1 MKTKYYLI
9 LIIALTITSYPAMAH
24 FDNSWDWHNVTVN
37 GTSQYKTTVHYCF
50 DASVNDTWKGW
61 IGTAIKNWNDA
72 GTGWTFAAGP
82 PCQLTIKL
90 EDIRVQSGG
99 AYVSG
104 YGTTDADGRI
114 SNLTMVF
121 DSNVTD
127 QLWGGTPP
135 DGWGT
140 SGNNSLD
147 PVVVAGHELGHAIRM
162 RHSGAGVDTGDLED
176 PVTPGNHNGTVSAS
190 DKSEAHKGTVTRGA
204 RVRHSNF
211 NGTGGDIRFDKTAII
226 FREGSLY
233 MPADIFIRPLSHMS
247 TPNPVNIAAGT
258 DAGVDAIIVA
268 AQIRSDPPLEGLEI
282 PATFT
287 ISYDAD
293 DLAGAYFVGDMQIT
307 PLGVVDESSIK
318 ALSYNQ
324 QTEQWDII
332 ADAVLDADAK
342 TVTFDATHLGFFGLG
357 ASVLGIDI
365 GISDSL
371 VIAGIVVE
379 LTHSEDIGLST
390 VVVEDTSGD
399 KHTVTI
405 PISEGKKM
413 IVGDE
418 VEITVVS
425 ADAEE
430 VTIGDILEGKI
441 TGIKN
446 IVQAG
451 VPGITMVTVM
461 GVDGMEYVIAV
472 PFGEGAL
479 LSVGDTIKVPV
490 TDADDGGL
498 AGEGVMDDG
507 GNPIAG
513 TDGGD
518 GVEGDVDD
526 TGTVAEPTEIKGTVT
541 NIGHSSSMGTS
552 TITVQDAK
560 GDEHEITVPLAEGEK
575 IRVGVKVNVRII
587 KSADGSIESIDVT
600 EDSKATPAFGVVMA
614 TGILSMAALVYRK
627 RDL

>member
-9 LIIALTITSYPAMAH
+9 LIMALMITSYPAMAH

-50 DASVNDTWKGW
+50 DPSVNDTWKGW
-61 IGTAIKNWNDA
+61 IGTAINNWNNA
-72 GTGWTFAAGP
+72 GTGWTFVEGP
-82 PCQLTIKL
+82 PCQLTIKV
-90 EDIRVQSGG
+90 EDIKIQSGG

-104 YGTTDADGRI
+104 FGSTDANGRI

-176 PVTPGNHNGTVSAS
+176 PVTPGNHNGNASAS
-190 DKSEAHKGTVTRGA
+190 DESEAHNGTVTRGA
-204 RVRHSNF
+204 RIRRGNF
-211 NGTGGDIRFDKTAII
+211 NESGGDIKFDKTAII
-226 FREGSLY
+226 LREGSLY
-233 MPADIFIRPLSHMS
+233 MPAEIFIRPLSHMS
-247 TPNPVNIAAGT
+247 TPDPVNVAAGT
-258 DAGVDAIIVA
+258 DAIIIA
-268 AQIRSDPPLEGLEI
+268 THIRSDPPLEGLEI

-307 PLGVVDESSIK
+307 PLGAVDESSIK
-318 ALSYNQ
+318 AFSYNQ
-324 QTEQWDII
+324 QTEQWETI
-332 ADAVLDADAK
+332 ADAVLDTAAK
-342 TVTFDATHLGFFGLG
+342 TVTFDATHIGFFGIG
-357 ASVLGIDI
+357 ASVLDI
-365 GISDSL
+365 ESSDSL

-379 LTHSEDIGLST
+379 LTHSEAIGLST
-390 VVVEDTSGD
+390 VVVEDASGV
-399 KHTVTI
+399 KQTVTV

-413 IVGDE
+413 TVGDE

-425 ADAEE
+425 ADAGE
-430 VTIGDILEGKI
+430 VKIGDLLEGEI
-441 TGIKN
+441 TAIKN

-451 VPGITMVTVM
+451 APGITMVTVV
-461 GVDGMEYVIAV
+461 GADGMEHVIAV
-472 PFGEGAL
+472 PFDEGAL

-490 TDADDGGL
+490 TGADDGGL
-498 AGEGVMDDG
+498 AGEGIMDDG
-507 GNPIAG
+507 GEPIAG
-513 TDGGD
+513 TDGTGD
-518 GVEGDVDD
+518 A
-526 TGTVAEPTEIKGTVT
+526 GTVAEPTEIKGTVT
-541 NIGHSSSMGTS
+541 NVGHSSSTGTS
-552 TITVQDAK
+552 TITIQDSK

-575 IRVGVKVNVRII
+575 VKVGVKVNVRII

-600 EDSKATPAFGVVMA
+600 EDSKKTPAFGVVMA
-614 TGILSMAALVYRK
+614 TGILSMAALMYRK

>member
-1 MKTKYYLI
+1 MKAKYYLI
-9 LIIALTITSYPAMAH
+9 LIMALTITAYPAMAH

-72 GTGWTFAAGP
+72 GTGWTFAEGP
-82 PCQLTIKL
+82 PCQLTIKV
-90 EDIRVQSGG
+90 EDITIQSGG

-104 YGTTDADGRI
+104 YGSTDADGRI

-176 PVTPGNHNGTVSAS
+176 PVTPGNHNGNASAS
-190 DKSEAHKGTVTRGA
+190 DKSEAHNGTVTRGG
-204 RVRHSNF
+204 RVRHGNF
-211 NGTGGDIRFDKTAII
+211 NESGGDIRFDKTAIN

-233 MPADIFIRPLSHMS
+233 MPVDIFIRPLSHMS

-258 DAGVDAIIVA
+258 DAIIVA
-268 AQIRSDPPLEGLEI
+268 AHIRSDPPLEGLEV
-282 PATFT
+282 PAAFT

-307 PLGVVDESSIK
+307 PLGPVDESSIK
-318 ALSYNQ
+318 AFFYDQ
-324 QTEQWDII
+324 QTEQWETIV
-332 ADAVLDADAK
+332 DAVLDADAK

-357 ASVLGIDI
+357 ASVLDI
-365 GISDSL
+365 EISDSL

-379 LTHSEDIGLST
+379 LTHSEDVGLST
-390 VVVEDTSGD
+390 VVVEGASGE
-399 KHTVTI
+399 KQTVTV

-413 IVGDE
+413 TVGDE

-425 ADAEE
+425 ADAGE
-430 VTIGDILEGKI
+430 VKIGDLLEGEI

-446 IVQAG
+446 IVQEGA
-451 VPGITMVTVM
+451 PGITMVTVV
-461 GVDGMEYVIAV
+461 GADGMEYVIAV

-490 TDADDGGL
+490 TGADDGGL
-498 AGEGVMDDG
+498 AGEGTMDG
-507 GNPIAG
+507 GGEPIVGVDG
-513 TDGGD
+513 TDGAD
-518 GVEGDVDD
+518 AA
-526 TGTVAEPTEIKGTVT
+526 TEPTEIKGTVT

-552 TITVQDAK
+552 TITIQDAK

-575 IRVGVKVNVRII
+575 IKVGVKVNVKII
-587 KSADGSIESIDVT
+587 KSASGSIESIDVT
-600 EDSKATPAFGVVMA
+600 EDSKKTPSFGVVMA
-614 TGILSMAALVYRK
+614 TGILSMAALMYRR